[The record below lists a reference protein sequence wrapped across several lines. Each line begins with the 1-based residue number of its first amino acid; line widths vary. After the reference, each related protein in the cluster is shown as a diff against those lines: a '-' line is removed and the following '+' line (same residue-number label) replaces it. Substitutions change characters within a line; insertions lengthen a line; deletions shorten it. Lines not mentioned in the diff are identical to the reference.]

1 MILFSF
7 LKYFFYVS
15 FLFSFKVNYSPPS
28 NVEENNF
35 FHPEKFYE
43 ELSLSNKSSIKLHE
57 NTFNSKK
64 LIKPQVLKPDD
75 INNDMNNTLLH
86 VNSVTS
92 FSPFYYSVYQQNLSR
107 NQQKSY
113 QIPVYPFHSPFLLS
127 TSLFQQ
133 QHRNHQL
140 KKSDSLSKLLSRYH
154 NCLQIGERVLQRT
167 ENRRHELAMKENKLP
182 ENHYVDK
189 VIRWK
194 QIMYC

>member
-7 LKYFFYVS
+7 LKYFLYVS
-15 FLFSFKVNYSPPS
+15 FLFSFKVDYSPPS
-28 NVEENNF
+28 NEEENNF

-133 QHRNHQL
+133 HRNHQL

-189 VIRWK
+189 VIKWK